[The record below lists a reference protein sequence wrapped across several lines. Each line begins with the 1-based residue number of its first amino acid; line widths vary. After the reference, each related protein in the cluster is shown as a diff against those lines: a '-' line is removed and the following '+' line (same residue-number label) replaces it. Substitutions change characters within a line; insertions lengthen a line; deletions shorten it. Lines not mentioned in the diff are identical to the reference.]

1 MVVGEGSSS
10 RYLSADDIRRVLH
23 QALAGRLNGQRVLT
37 IIPDGTR
44 TMPMPLMAALLEELL
59 GDQVAAL
66 DYLVALGTHRPMDD
80 AQLGALVGRPVSN
93 GRAGRSRIDNHRWD
107 DPATFVTFGTL
118 TAAEVGGLTGGL
130 IRRDVPVALNR
141 RLRDYDH
148 LLVCG
153 PVFPHEVVGF
163 SGGTKYFV
171 PGVAGQDVIDLTH
184 WLGALLTSTAVIG
197 AGYTPVRAVIDR
209 AAALIDRPATCI
221 SLVVTHEGVAGMYI
235 GEPHASWEA
244 AAALSSQV
252 HIVRVPHA
260 FSRVLAV
267 MPLMYGDLW
276 TAAKGMYKLEPIVE
290 DGGELVIYAP
300 HITEVSFTHGRILDE
315 VGYHCRDYFTCQWER
330 FGGQPGGVLAHSTH
344 VKGRGVYDAA
354 TGVETP
360 RITVSLATSI
370 PPERCARIN
379 LGYRDPAT
387 ITIDDWVGRE
397 HEGVLVVHRAGEIL
411 YRLESD
417 RAPASAPG
425 WTRARADAAGGAG
438 APLHVQPSPG
448 RPS

>member
-10 RYLSADDIRRVLH
+10 RYLSRHDMRRLLR
-23 QALAGRLNGQRVLT
+23 QALGGRLDGQRVLA

-44 TMPMPLMAALLEELL
+44 TMPMPLVAELLDEEL
-59 GDQVAAL
+59 GGAVAAL

-80 AQLGALVGRPVSN
+80 GQLSALLGRPVAN
-93 GRAGRSRIDNHRWD
+93 GRAGRSRVDNHRWD
-107 DPATFVTFGTL
+107 DPATFAVFGTL
-118 TAAEVGGLTGGL
+118 SATEVAELTGGL
-130 IRRDVPVALNR
+130 INRDVPVALNR

-197 AGYTPVRAVIDR
+197 TGYTPVRAVIDR
-209 AAALIDRPATCI
+209 AAAFIDRPASCI
-221 SLVVTHEGVAGMYI
+221 SLVVTHRGVAGMYI
-235 GEPHASWEA
+235 GEPHEAWAA
-244 AAALSSQV
+244 AAALSSDV
-252 HIVRVPHA
+252 HIVRVPRPY
-260 FSRVLAV
+260 SRVLAV
-267 MPLMYGDLW
+267 MPAMYADVW
-276 TAAKGMYKLEPIVE
+276 TAAKGMYKLEPIVA

-300 HITEVSFTHGRILDE
+300 HISEVSFTHGRILDE

-344 VKGRGVYDAA
+344 VKGRGAYDAA

-360 RITVSLATSI
+360 RITVTLATAI

-379 LGYRDPAT
+379 LGYRDPAS
-387 ITIDDWVGRE
+387 IRIDEWTGRE
-397 HEGVLVVHRAGEIL
+397 HEGILVVHRAGEIL

-417 RAPASAPG
+417 RPPAGAG
-425 WTRARADAAGGAG
+425 FRAASRAGAAGD
-438 APLHVQPSPG
+438 PPPPVLSPAE
-448 RPS
+448 RLS